1 MQIVQRTNVLWR
13 SHEWSYAEEAYI
25 FSQEKEKDTKQS
37 KINRV
42 KKENKYIFFIE
53 QGKTKTLWSLDH
65 GLVLLKNLSAIAK
78 ISWRLKDQ
86 FNKLLTTTKKH
97 AK

>member
-1 MQIVQRTNVLWR
+1 M
-13 SHEWSYAEEAYI
+13 
-25 FSQEKEKDTKQS
+25 
-37 KINRV
+37 
-42 KKENKYIFFIE
+42 
-53 QGKTKTLWSLDH
+53 
-65 GLVLLKNLSAIAK
+65 LLKNLSAIAK